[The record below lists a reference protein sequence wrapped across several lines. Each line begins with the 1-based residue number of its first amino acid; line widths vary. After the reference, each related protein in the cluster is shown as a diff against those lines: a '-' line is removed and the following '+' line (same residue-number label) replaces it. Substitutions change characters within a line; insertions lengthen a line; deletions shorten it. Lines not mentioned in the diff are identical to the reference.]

1 MMDWQAIFDALPSL
15 GEGMTAT
22 LQLCAIAALC
32 SLLWGALMAAM
43 LMRASS
49 FWQRL
54 LLAYSNVTL
63 ALPLLVVI
71 YLLYFVLPEYDITL
85 SSPVVGV
92 LALTLYYAP
101 YIAQVIRAA
110 IEALPKGQWEAC
122 RVLGLSRYEQLRDVV
137 LPQTLPQM
145 LSPLV
150 GLMIG
155 LIKDSALLS
164 IVSVQEFMY
173 AAKQAISE
181 TYAPLEIYLTVALC
195 YWLLNSLLDWLA
207 RHFESRMT
215 RYRGGMQHE

>member
-1 MMDWQAIFDALPSL
+1 MDWQAIITSLPSL
-15 GEGMTAT
+15 GDGLLAT
-22 LQLCAIAALC
+22 LQLCLVAALC
-32 SLLWGALMAAM
+32 SMLWGALLAVL
-43 LMRASS
+43 LMRASR
-49 FWQRL
+49 FWLRL
-54 LLAYSNVTL
+54 LNLYSGLTL

-101 YIAQVIRAA
+101 YIAQVIRSA
-110 IEALPKGQWEAC
+110 INALPQGQWEAC
-122 RVLGLSRYEQLRDVV
+122 RVLGLSRSEQLRDVV

-173 AAKQAISE
+173 AAKQAISD

-195 YWLLNSLLDWLA
+195 YWLLNSVIDWLA
-207 RHFESRMT
+207 HGLESRMT
-215 RYRGGMQHE
+215 RYRRAMQH

>member
-1 MMDWQAIFDALPSL
+1 MDWQAIIHSLPSL
-15 GEGMTAT
+15 GEGLVAT
-22 LQLCAIAALC
+22 LQLCVVAALC
-32 SLLWGALMAAM
+32 ALLSGAAM
-43 LMRASS
+43 AVALMRARGL
-49 FWQRL
+49 WLRL
-54 LLAYSNVTL
+54 LHGYSNLTQ

-85 SSPVVGV
+85 SSPLVGV

-122 RVLGLSRYEQLRDVV
+122 RVLGLSRSEQLRDVV

-164 IVSVQEFMY
+164 IISVQEFMY

-195 YWLLNSLLDWLA
+195 YWLLNSLIDWLA
-207 RHFESRMT
+207 RLLESRMT
-215 RYRGGMQHE
+215 RYRRGMLL

>member
-1 MMDWQAIFDALPSL
+1 MDWQAILDSLPSL
-15 GEGMTAT
+15 GNGMVAT
-22 LQLCAIAALC
+22 LKLCLIAALC
-32 SLLWGALMAAM
+32 SLLWGALMATVM
-43 LMRASS
+43 MRASR

-54 LLAYSNVTL
+54 LQAYTALTL

-71 YLLYFVLPEYDITL
+71 YMLYFVLPEYDITF
-85 SSPVVGV
+85 SSPQVGV

-101 YIAQVIRAA
+101 YIAQVIRSA
-110 IEALPKGQWEAC
+110 IEALPLGQWEAC
-122 RVLGLSRYEQLRDVV
+122 RVLGLSRSEQLRDVV
-137 LPQTLPQM
+137 LPQALPQM

-173 AAKQAISE
+173 AAKQAISA

-195 YWLLNSLLDWLA
+195 YWVLNSLIDWLA
-207 RHFESRMT
+207 RHLEFRMT
-215 RYRGGMQHE
+215 RYRRAMQH

>member
-1 MMDWQAIFDALPSL
+1 MDWQAILSSLPSL
-15 GEGMTAT
+15 GDGMLAT
-22 LQLCAIAALC
+22 LQLCVVAALC
-32 SLLWGALMAAM
+32 SLSWGALMALL
-43 LMRASS
+43 LMRASP
-49 FWQRL
+49 FWLRL
-54 LLAYSNVTL
+54 LNLYSGLTL

-110 IEALPKGQWEAC
+110 IDALPKGQWEAG
-122 RVLGLSRYEQLRDVV
+122 RVLGLSRSEQLRDVV

-173 AAKQAISE
+173 AAKQAISD

-195 YWLLNSLLDWLA
+195 YWLLNSLIDWLA
-207 RHFESRMT
+207 RSFESRMT
-215 RYRGGMQHE
+215 RYRRAVQH

>member
-1 MMDWQAIFDALPSL
+1 MDWQAILSSLPSL
-15 GEGMTAT
+15 GDGMLAT
-22 LQLCAIAALC
+22 LQLCLVAALC
-32 SLLWGALMAAM
+32 SLSWGALMALL
-43 LMRASS
+43 LMRASP
-49 FWQRL
+49 FWLRL
-54 LLAYSNVTL
+54 LHLYSGLTL

-110 IEALPKGQWEAC
+110 IDALPKGQWEAG
-122 RVLGLSRYEQLRDVV
+122 RVLGLSRSEQLRDVV

-173 AAKQAISE
+173 AAKQAISD

-195 YWLLNSLLDWLA
+195 YWLLNSLIDWLA
-207 RHFESRMT
+207 RSLESRMT
-215 RYRGGMQHE
+215 RYRRAVQH

>member
-1 MMDWQAIFDALPSL
+1 MDWQAIITSLPSL
-15 GEGMTAT
+15 GAGMIAS
-22 LQLCAIAALC
+22 LKLCAIAAFC
-32 SLLWGALMAAM
+32 SLLWGTLMAVA
-43 LMRASS
+43 LMRAPP

-54 LLAYSNVTL
+54 LHLYTSLTL
-63 ALPLLVVI
+63 ALPLLIVI
-71 YLLYFVLPEYDITL
+71 YLLYFVLPEYDITFT
-85 SSPVVGV
+85 SPQVGV

-101 YIAQVIRAA
+101 YIAQVVRSAT
-110 IEALPKGQWEAC
+110 EMLPRGQWEAC
-122 RVLGLSRYEQLRDVV
+122 RVLGLSRTEQLRDVV

-195 YWLLNSLLDWLA
+195 YWVLNSLIDWLA
-207 RHFESRMT
+207 RHIEFRMT
-215 RYRGGMQHE
+215 RYRRGMQH

>member
-1 MMDWQAIFDALPSL
+1 MDWQAIVASLPALGDGL
-15 GEGMTAT
+15 ANT
-22 LQLCAIAALC
+22 LQLCAIAAIC
-32 SLLWGALMAAM
+32 ALLWGTLMAAA
-43 LMRASS
+43 LMRAPR

-54 LLAYSNVTL
+54 LQLYSGLTL

-71 YLLYFVLPEYDITL
+71 YLLYFVLPEYDITF
-85 SSPVVGV
+85 SSPMVGI

-122 RVLGLSRYEQLRDVV
+122 RVLGLSRSEQLRDVV

-150 GLMIG
+150 GLLIG

-164 IVSVQEFMY
+164 VVSVQEFMY
-173 AAKQAISE
+173 AAKQAISD

-195 YWLLNSLLDWLA
+195 YWVLNSLIDWLA
-207 RHFESRMT
+207 RHIEHRMT
-215 RYRGGMQHE
+215 RYRRGLQH

>member
-1 MMDWQAIFDALPSL
+1 MDWQAIATSLPSL
-15 GEGMTAT
+15 GDGLIAT
-22 LQLCAIAALC
+22 LQLCAVAALC
-32 SLLWGALMAAM
+32 SLLWGGLMAWM
-43 LMRASS
+43 LMRASPL
-49 FWQRL
+49 WL
-54 LLAYSNVTL
+54 KILNLYSGLTL

-110 IEALPKGQWEAC
+110 IAALPQGQWEAC
-122 RVLGLSRYEQLRDVV
+122 RVLGLSRSEQLRDVV

-150 GLMIG
+150 GLTIG

-173 AAKQAISE
+173 AAKQAISD

-195 YWLLNSLLDWLA
+195 YWLLNSLIDWLA
-207 RHFESRMT
+207 RCLESRMT
-215 RYRGGMQHE
+215 RYRRGMQH

>member
-1 MMDWQAIFDALPSL
+1 MDWQAIITSLPSL
-15 GEGMTAT
+15 GDGLLAT
-22 LQLCAIAALC
+22 LQLCIIAALF
-32 SLLWGALMAAM
+32 SLAWGALLAM
-43 LMRASS
+43 LLMRASGS
-49 FWQRL
+49 WLRL
-54 LLAYSNVTL
+54 LNLYCGLTL

-101 YIAQVIRAA
+101 YIAQVIRSA
-110 IEALPKGQWEAC
+110 IDALPKGQWEAC
-122 RVLGLSRYEQLRDVV
+122 RVLGLSRSEQLRDVV

-173 AAKQAISE
+173 AAKQAISD

-195 YWLLNSLLDWLA
+195 YWLLNSVIDWLA
-207 RHFESRMT
+207 RRLESRMT
-215 RYRGGMQHE
+215 RYRRAMQH

>member
-1 MMDWQAIFDALPSL
+1 MDWQAIITSLPSL
-15 GEGMTAT
+15 GDGLLAT
-22 LQLCAIAALC
+22 LQLCLVAALC
-32 SLLWGALMAAM
+32 SMLWGALLAVL
-43 LMRASS
+43 LMRASR
-49 FWQRL
+49 FWLRL
-54 LLAYSNVTL
+54 LNLYSGLTL

-101 YIAQVIRAA
+101 YIAQVIRSA
-110 IEALPKGQWEAC
+110 INALPQGQWEAC
-122 RVLGLSRYEQLRDVV
+122 RVLGLSRSEQLRDVV

-173 AAKQAISE
+173 AAKQAISD

-195 YWLLNSLLDWLA
+195 YWLLNSVIDWLA
-207 RHFESRMT
+207 RDLESRMT
-215 RYRGGMQHE
+215 RYRRAMQH

>member
-1 MMDWQAIFDALPSL
+1 MDWQAILSSLPSL
-15 GEGMTAT
+15 GDGMLAT
-22 LQLCAIAALC
+22 LQLCLVAALC
-32 SLLWGALMAAM
+32 SLSWGALMALL
-43 LMRASS
+43 LMRASP
-49 FWQRL
+49 FWLRL
-54 LLAYSNVTL
+54 LNLYSGLTL

-110 IEALPKGQWEAC
+110 IDALPKGQWEAG
-122 RVLGLSRYEQLRDVV
+122 RVLGLSRSEQLRDVV

-173 AAKQAISE
+173 AAKQAISD

-195 YWLLNSLLDWLA
+195 YWLLNSLIDWLA
-207 RHFESRMT
+207 RSLESRMT
-215 RYRGGMQHE
+215 RYRRAVQH

>member
-1 MMDWQAIFDALPSL
+1 MDWQAILSSLPSL
-15 GEGMTAT
+15 GDGMLAT
-22 LQLCAIAALC
+22 LQLCLVAALC
-32 SLLWGALMAAM
+32 SLSWGALMALL
-43 LMRASS
+43 LMRASP
-49 FWQRL
+49 FWLRL
-54 LLAYSNVTL
+54 LHLYSGLTL

-110 IEALPKGQWEAC
+110 IDALPKGQWEAG
-122 RVLGLSRYEQLRDVV
+122 RVLGLSRREQLRDVV

-173 AAKQAISE
+173 AAKQAISD

-195 YWLLNSLLDWLA
+195 YWLLNSLIDWLA
-207 RHFESRMT
+207 RSLESRMT
-215 RYRGGMQHE
+215 RYRRAMQH

>member
-1 MMDWQAIFDALPSL
+1 MDWQAIITSLPSL
-15 GEGMTAT
+15 GDGLLAT
-22 LQLCAIAALC
+22 LQLCLVAALC
-32 SLLWGALMAAM
+32 SMLWGALLAVL
-43 LMRASS
+43 LMRASR
-49 FWQRL
+49 FWLRL
-54 LLAYSNVTL
+54 LNLYSGLTL

-101 YIAQVIRAA
+101 YIAQVIRSA
-110 IEALPKGQWEAC
+110 IDALPQGQWEAC
-122 RVLGLSRYEQLRDVV
+122 RVLGLSRSEQLRDVV

-173 AAKQAISE
+173 AAKQAISD

-195 YWLLNSLLDWLA
+195 YWLLNSVIDWLA
-207 RHFESRMT
+207 RDLESRMT
-215 RYRGGMQHE
+215 RYRRAMQH

>member
-1 MMDWQAIFDALPSL
+1 MDWQAIITSLPSL
-15 GEGMTAT
+15 GDGLLAT
-22 LQLCAIAALC
+22 LQLCVVAALC
-32 SLLWGALMAAM
+32 SLLWGALLAVL
-43 LMRASS
+43 LMRASP
-49 FWQRL
+49 FWLRL
-54 LLAYSNVTL
+54 LNLYSGLTL
-63 ALPLLVVI
+63 TLPLLVVI

-101 YIAQVIRAA
+101 YIAQVIRSA
-110 IEALPKGQWEAC
+110 IDALPKGQWEAC
-122 RVLGLSRYEQLRDVV
+122 RVLGLSRSEQLRDVV

-173 AAKQAISE
+173 AAKQAISD

-195 YWLLNSLLDWLA
+195 YWLLNSVIDWLA
-207 RHFESRMT
+207 RGLESRMT
-215 RYRGGMQHE
+215 RYRRAMQH

>member
-1 MMDWQAIFDALPSL
+1 MDWQAIIDALPSL
-15 GEGMTAT
+15 SEGMSYT
-22 LQLCAIAALC
+22 LQLCTIAGFCAL
-32 SLLWGALMAAM
+32 LLSTLMALT
-43 LMRASS
+43 LMRAPP
-49 FWQRL
+49 FWQRVL
-54 LLAYSNVTL
+54 HLYTSLTL

-71 YLLYFVLPEYDITL
+71 YLLYFVLPEYDITF
-85 SSPVVGV
+85 SSPQVGL

-101 YIAQVIRAA
+101 YIAQVIRSA
-110 IEALPKGQWEAC
+110 IETLPRGQWEAC
-122 RVLGLSRYEQLRDVV
+122 RVLGLSRREQLLDVV

-173 AAKQAISE
+173 AARQAISA

-195 YWLLNSLLDWLA
+195 YWVLNSLIDWLA
-207 RHFESRMT
+207 RHIEFRMT
-215 RYRGGMQHE
+215 RYRRSMPH

>member
-1 MMDWQAIFDALPSL
+1 MDWQAIITSLPSL
-15 GEGMTAT
+15 GDGLLAT
-22 LQLCAIAALC
+22 LQLCLVAALC
-32 SLLWGALMAAM
+32 SLLWGALLAVL
-43 LMRASS
+43 LMRASR
-49 FWQRL
+49 FWLRL
-54 LLAYSNVTL
+54 LNLYSGLTL

-101 YIAQVIRAA
+101 YIAQVIRSA
-110 IEALPKGQWEAC
+110 IDALPQGQWEAC
-122 RVLGLSRYEQLRDVV
+122 RVLGLSRSEQLRDVV

-173 AAKQAISE
+173 AAKQAISD

-195 YWLLNSLLDWLA
+195 YWLLNSIIDWLT
-207 RHFESRMT
+207 RGLESRMT
-215 RYRGGMQHE
+215 RYRRAMQH

>member
-1 MMDWQAIFDALPSL
+1 MDWQAIVTSLPSL
-15 GEGMTAT
+15 GDGLIAT
-22 LQLCAIAALC
+22 LQLCAVAALC
-32 SLLWGALMAAM
+32 SLLWGTLMAWM
-43 LMRASS
+43 LMRASP
-49 FWQRL
+49 FWL
-54 LLAYSNVTL
+54 KILNLYSGLTL

-110 IEALPKGQWEAC
+110 IAALPQGQWEAC
-122 RVLGLSRYEQLRDVV
+122 RVLGLSRSEQLRDVV

-150 GLMIG
+150 GLTIG

-173 AAKQAISE
+173 AAKQAISD

-195 YWLLNSLLDWLA
+195 YWLLNSLIDWLA
-207 RHFESRMT
+207 RCLESRMT
-215 RYRGGMQHE
+215 RYRRGMQH